1 MKTISVPTYEEVSP
15 ANQEIF
21 DELKKKH
28 GFVFN
33 LYATFA
39 HSETALGNFLALQ
52 REGSSLSPKARE
64 VVCLVVSEVNAG
76 RYCLAAHTIMGKVL
90 GFSDEQLLEMRTGHA
105 SFDPCLEA
113 LVKLT
118 RSIVIER
125 GKPDPAALEQF
136 FSAGWTE
143 GNLVDLIMLI
153 GETTISNY
161 LHGATQIRLD
171 LPAAP
176 EINSGPVKKS
186 S

>member
-39 HSETALGNFLALQ
+39 HSETALANFLALQ

-64 VVCLVVSEVNAG
+64 VVSLVVSEVNSG
-76 RYCLAAHTIMGKVL
+76 QYCLAAHTIMGKVL
-90 GFSDEQLLEMRTGHA
+90 GFSDDQLLELRGGHA

-113 LVKLT
+113 LVVLT
-118 RSIVIER
+118 RSIVVER
-125 GKPDPAALEQF
+125 GRPAQEALDDF
-136 FSAGWTE
+136 FKAGWTE

-176 EINSGPVKKS
+176 NIKSSTFKKS
-186 S
+186 